1 MDSQKWFEKKREQLR
16 QLGRHP
22 VPGTKTKPTMDSTS
36 NTKVKAMDRGQL
48 LVMMSNKENIARGYI
63 PPTGAQYFREKIYQ
77 SIWVEVLL
85 MYGNPSTPDGNPSI
99 LMEDLPDVWKS
110 IHPGWKSIHTRHT
123 RWKSIHPRWKSI
135 HSIRAKRRN
144 PCMLEADMR

>member
-1 MDSQKWFEKKREQLR
+1 M
-16 QLGRHP
+16 
-22 VPGTKTKPTMDSTS
+22 
-36 NTKVKAMDRGQL
+36 N
-48 LVMMSNKENIARGYI
+48 NNISHWWTEWAPARGYI

-135 HSIRAKRRN
+135 HPRWKSIHPSWKSIHSIRAKRRN
-144 PCMLEADMR
+144 LIVLNSTSDLSTGNQSISISREWMLIDDFVN